1 MQNKAETKEWTLM
14 FYMAS
19 DNPLV
24 VNMVSQLKALKA
36 AGFHHDVNVVAQ
48 FDPYAEGAPTH
59 IFDVNLIN
67 KLTHEE
73 SNIGFVGDDAIVRS
87 SIEDKLWRGEKNRTG
102 KPIRE
107 ALNEVMLRNH
117 NLRYLAPFAPDMSVN
132 GTNGNGNGSGNNPQS
147 DALASAGHNGS
158 SNGHGP
164 ENGRHRE
171 PGPYQSLLNFLN
183 FCSSSYPA
191 KHYMLFIIG
200 HGVVVG
206 NDIFLFDAHAEEQHS
221 ITLAQMGDAL
231 LKFKGSI
238 GAESSFDLVSFNSC
252 SVSSLEVAYE
262 LKGIA
267 DYLLASQGPTFV
279 GSWPYREILMRIFR
293 EVEENRGNIRQLIS
307 DIFQYCFHNSTDYL
321 LAGYSFQLT
330 LCDLSRVSDLDKP
343 MARLSTA
350 LIQALAPAGDP
361 DKNDTASIM
370 AILYSHWKSQSFFEE
385 MYTDLYDFCFCI
397 IEKCERIEMSGFD
410 LTPHLA
416 QIRDACIDVLKVL
429 AKPDVKDFTPTRD
442 CPGRLSDTATVIS
455 ASEFVGPAYQY
466 SRGLSVY
473 FPWTRPSADSQ
484 IMQDY
489 ETYKFHKDFKRPA
502 REISTDSWFDF
513 LETYFTVTQRETKR
527 DEIKLELQRQKERGG
542 ELPCET
548 ALLDESPE
556 ETLQED
562 IGNLI
567 YNGEAPLG
575 GFALAG
581 KTDPFDRTGDD
592 CNCASIK
599 NYPRETRSRRERRRQ
614 AQGIPV
620 SSAPL
625 GPFARQA
632 K

>member
-1 MQNKAETKEWTLM
+1 MQAKTETKEWTLM

-36 AGFHHDVNVVAQ
+36 AGFHHGVNVVAQ

-67 KLTHEE
+67 KLTHKE
-73 SNIGFVGDDAIVRS
+73 SNIGFEGDDAIVRS

-102 KPIRE
+102 IPIRD
-107 ALNEVMLRNH
+107 ALDEVMRKNH
-117 NLRYLAPFAPDMSVN
+117 LVPYVAPEAPDMSVN
-132 GTNGNGNGSGNNPQS
+132 GTNGNSAPSDQPANAMQSGPPQ
-147 DALASAGHNGS
+147 
-158 SNGHGP
+158 NGHGP
-164 ENGRHRE
+164 DDGKHRE
-171 PGPYQSLLNFLN
+171 PGPYQSLLNFLK
-183 FCSSSYPA
+183 FCSRSYPA

-206 NDIFLFDAHAEEQHS
+206 NDIFLFDAHAEQQHS
-221 ITLAQMGDAL
+221 ITLSQMGDAL

-238 GAESSFDLVSFNSC
+238 GPESSFDLVSFNSC

-279 GSWPYREILMRIFR
+279 GSWPYREILIRIFR
-293 EVEENRGNIRQLIS
+293 EVEEKRGNIRQLIS

-361 DKNDTASIM
+361 EKNDDVSTCV
-370 AILYSHWKSQSFFEE
+370 ILYAHWKSQSFFEE

-397 IEKCERIEMSGFD
+397 IDRCERIEIAGD
-410 LTPHLA
+410 ELTPPLA
-416 QIRDACIDVLKVL
+416 QIRDASLDVLKVL
-429 AKPDVKDFTPTRD
+429 AKPEVKNCKPTIFR
-442 CPGRLSDTATVIS
+442 PGTLSDTPTVIS
-455 ASEFVGPAYQY
+455 ASEFLGPAYQY

-502 REISTDSWFDF
+502 REVSTDSWFDF
-513 LETYFTVTQRETKR
+513 LEAYFTVTQRETKR
-527 DEIKLELQRQKERGG
+527 DEIKFQLQRQKEKGQQG
-542 ELPCET
+542 PCEMGV
-548 ALLDESPE
+548 LYESPE
-556 ETLQED
+556 ELLQED

-567 YNGEAPLG
+567 YNGEGPLG

-581 KTDPFDRTGDD
+581 KTDPWDRTGDD
-592 CNCASIK
+592 CNCVSIK
-599 NYPRETRSRRERRRQ
+599 NYPRETRSRRQRRRQ

-620 SSAPL
+620 SSTRL
-625 GPFARQA
+625 GPFSTQA
-632 K
+632 E

>member
-1 MQNKAETKEWTLM
+1 MPTKEDNKEWTLM

-67 KLTHEE
+67 KLTHKE

-87 SIEDKLWRGEKNRTG
+87 SIEDKLWRGEQNRTG

-107 ALNEVMLRNH
+107 ALNEVMLKNH

-132 GTNGNGNGSGNNPQS
+132 GTNGNGNGNGNNPPA

-164 ENGRHRE
+164 EDGRHRE
-171 PGPYQSLLNFLN
+171 PDPYHSLLNFLK
-183 FCSSSYPA
+183 FCSATYPA

-221 ITLAQMGDAL
+221 ITLSQMGDAL

-293 EVEENRGNIRQLIS
+293 EVEEKRENIRQLIS
-307 DIFQYCFHNSTDYL
+307 DIFQFCLHNSTDYL
-321 LAGYSFQLT
+321 LAGYSYQLT

-343 MARLSTA
+343 MARLSSA
-350 LIQALAPAGDP
+350 LVQALAPAGDRE
-361 DKNDTASIM
+361 KNDAASTM
-370 AILYSHWKSQSFFEE
+370 VILYSHWKSQSFFEE

-397 IEKCERIEMSGFD
+397 IEKCERMEITGIE
-410 LTPHLA
+410 LTPQLA
-416 QIRDACIDVLKVL
+416 QIRDACGDVLKVL
-429 AKPDVKDFTPTRD
+429 AKPEVKNCEPTIY
-442 CPGRLSDTATVIS
+442 CPGRLADTPTVIS

-502 REISTDSWFDF
+502 REFSTDSWFDF

-527 DEIKLELQRQKERGG
+527 HEIRLEVQRQKEMVG
-542 ELPCET
+542 ELPCEI

-556 ETLQED
+556 TLLQED

-567 YNGEAPLG
+567 YNGEGPLG

-581 KTDPFDRTGDD
+581 KTDPWDRTGDD

-599 NYPRETRSRRERRRQ
+599 NYPRETRSRRQRRRQ
-614 AQGIPV
+614 AQGIAV
-620 SSAPL
+620 SSTPL
-625 GPFARQA
+625 GPFSTQA
-632 K
+632 S